1 MKLIRLWIALNILR
15 IGRKVSFWVLPEAKA
30 VKHD

>member
-1 MKLIRLWIALNILR
+1 MTLIRIWLALQILR
-15 IGRKVSFWVLPEAKA
+15 IGRKVSFWILPEGKV